1 MLVNLLQDVWDAWV
15 RITKTHD
22 PIIKTM
28 KFFKRLSPRT
38 VGITSAVITIAV
50 WTTFIV
56 VARFMALKS
65 LTPLD
70 IALCRIMGAAVVLL
84 PWGFFRV
91 RKMRL
96 DRPVA
101 EITELTSLWISPL
114 PLKLTVL
121 LGLFGGVCYP
131 VLAYSAF
138 TFAPAAHGSVL
149 MPGLLPLSTALLS
162 VLLLG
167 EVLAKQCKMGLLL
180 ILCGGL
186 LVGGSSLL
194 NAYTHAAV
202 GSDVWKGD
210 VLFVAASS
218 CWAFYA
224 VLCRKHKLD
233 AVPATIAVMVFCVL
247 AYIPLYALL
256 VGSGVLVS
264 KLSSAPLGEILFQTF
279 WQGLGSVV
287 ISGIAFTQMIRYFGP
302 VRSAMLTAIAPGLS
316 ALGAVIFL
324 GEPLGWNLIAGLTL
338 VSIGIVV
345 GVRAISPTVAPMAS
359 PDQTIKV

>member
-1 MLVNLLQDVWDAWV
+1 MD
-15 RITKTHD
+15 
-22 PIIKTM
+22 
-28 KFFKRLSPRT
+28 FFKRLSPKT
-38 VGITSAVITIAV
+38 VGIASAVITIAI
-50 WTTFIV
+50 WTSFIV

-70 IALCRIMGAAVVLL
+70 IVLCRIVGAALVLL
-84 PWGFFRV
+84 PWGFFMV

-96 DRPVA
+96 ENSAA
-101 EITELTSLWISPL
+101 EYENLTSLWISPL

-121 LGLFGGVCYP
+121 LGLFGGVGYA

-167 EVLAKQCKMGLLL
+167 EVLSKGRKLGLLL

-186 LVGGSSLL
+186 LVGGASLL
-194 NAYTHAAV
+194 DAYTNAAAG
-202 GSDVWKGD
+202 GSVWKGD
-210 VLFVAASS
+210 VLFVTASS
-218 CWAFYA
+218 CWAFYT

-233 AVPATIAVMVFCVL
+233 AVPTTIAVIVFCVF
-247 AYIPLYALL
+247 AYVPLYALL
-256 VGSGVLVS
+256 VGTGTLVS
-264 KLSSAPLGEILFQTF
+264 KLATAPLWEILFQTF
-279 WQGLGSVV
+279 WQGMGSVV

-302 VRSAMLTAIAPGLS
+302 VRSTMLTAIVPGLS

-324 GEPLGWNLIAGLTL
+324 GEPLGIHLIMGLSLVTL
-338 VSIGIVV
+338 GIVV
-345 GVRAISPTVAPMAS
+345 GVRASHVAAPVAIHAAK
-359 PDQTIKV
+359 P